1 MANPNIVNV
10 TEIYGNTSVQL
21 MTTTQANI
29 VANAANSGK
38 IYKVNAL
45 YVANM
50 HGTNAADVNVNFMN
64 ASNAAFSIASTVS
77 VAADSTLVLITKDS
91 SIYLTEGTYIQ
102 ANANVVS
109 SLHLTCSWDEIK

>member
-10 TEIYGNTSVQL
+10 TEIYGNTSVAL

-38 IYKVNAL
+38 VYKVNAL

-77 VAADSTLVLITKDS
+77 VAADSTLVVITKDS

-109 SLHLTCSWDEIK
+109 SLHITCSWDEIK

>member
-1 MANPNIVNV
+1 MTAPNIVNV
-10 TEIYGNTSVQL
+10 TEIYGNTVAQL

-38 IYKVNAL
+38 VYKVNAL

-64 ASNAAFSIASTVS
+64 ASNAAFSIASTIS
-77 VAADSTLVLITKDS
+77 VAADSTVVLITKDS

>member
-38 IYKVNAL
+38 IFKVNSL
-45 YVANM
+45 YVANIQ
-50 HGTNAADVNVNFMN
+50 GTNATDVNVNFMN

-109 SLHLTCSWDEIK
+109 SLHLICSWDEIK

>member
-50 HGTNAADVNVNFMN
+50 HGTAAADVNVNFMN

-77 VAADSTLVLITKDS
+77 VAADSTVVLITKDS

>member
-38 IYKVNAL
+38 VYKVNAL

-64 ASNAAFSIASTVS
+64 ASNAAFSIASTIS
-77 VAADSTLVLITKDS
+77 VAADSTLVVITKDS

-109 SLHLTCSWDEIK
+109 SLHITCSWDEIK

>member
-10 TEIYGNTSVQL
+10 TEIYGNTSVTL
-21 MTTTQANI
+21 ATTTQANI

-38 IYKVNAL
+38 IYKINAL

-64 ASNAAFSIASTVS
+64 ASNAAFSIASTIS
-77 VAADSTLVLITKDS
+77 VAADSTTVLITKDS

>member
-64 ASNAAFSIASTVS
+64 ASNAAFSIASTMS
-77 VAADSTLVLITKDS
+77 VAADSTLVVITKDS

>member
-1 MANPNIVNV
+1 MTAPNIVNV
-10 TEIYGNTSVQL
+10 TEIYGNTVAQL

-38 IYKVNAL
+38 IYKINAL

-50 HGTNAADVNVNFMN
+50 HGTNAADVNVNFMT
-64 ASNAAFSIASTVS
+64 ASNAAFSIVSTVS
-77 VAADSTLVLITKDS
+77 VAADSTLVVITKDS

-102 ANANVVS
+102 ANANAVS

>member
-1 MANPNIVNV
+1 MTAPNIVNV
-10 TEIYGNTSVQL
+10 TEIYGNTVAQL

-38 IYKVNAL
+38 IYKVNSL

-50 HGTNAADVNVNFMN
+50 HGTAAADVNVNFMN
-64 ASNAAFSIASTVS
+64 ASNAAFSIASTIS

-109 SLHLTCSWDEIK
+109 SLHLICSWDEIK

>member
-1 MANPNIVNV
+1 MTNPNIVNV
-10 TEIYGNTSVQL
+10 TEIYGNTVAQL

-38 IYKVNAL
+38 VYKVNAL

-64 ASNAAFSIASTVS
+64 ASNAAFSIASTIS
-77 VAADSTLVLITKDS
+77 VAADSTVVLITKDS

>member
-10 TEIYGNTSVQL
+10 TEIYGNTSVAL

-38 IYKVNAL
+38 IYKINSL
-45 YVANM
+45 YVANIQ
-50 HGTNAADVNVNFMN
+50 GTNATDVNVNFMN

-77 VAADSTLVLITKDS
+77 VAADSTLVVITKDS
-91 SIYLTEGTYIQ
+91 AIYLTEGTYIQ

-109 SLHLTCSWDEIK
+109 SLHITCSWDEIK

>member
-1 MANPNIVNV
+1 MTAPNIVNV
-10 TEIYGNTSVQL
+10 TEIYGNTVAQL

-38 IYKVNAL
+38 IYKVNSL

-50 HGTNAADVNVNFMN
+50 HGTAAADVNVNFMN
-64 ASNAAFSIASTVS
+64 ASNAAFSIASTIS
-77 VAADSTLVLITKDS
+77 IAADSTVVLITKDS

-102 ANANVVS
+102 ANANAVS
-109 SLHLTCSWDEIK
+109 SLHIICSWDEIK

>member
-1 MANPNIVNV
+1 MTAPNIVNV
-10 TEIYGNTSVQL
+10 TEIYGSTSAQL

-38 IYKVNAL
+38 IYKVNSL

-50 HGTNAADVNVNFMN
+50 HGTAAADVNVNFMN
-64 ASNAAFSIASTVS
+64 ASNAAFSIASTIS

-109 SLHLTCSWDEIK
+109 SLHLICSWDEIK

>member
-1 MANPNIVNV
+1 MANQNIVNV

-64 ASNAAFSIASTVS
+64 ASNAAFSIASTIS

>member
-29 VANAANSGK
+29 VANTANSGK

-77 VAADSTLVLITKDS
+77 IAADSTLVLITKDS

>member
-1 MANPNIVNV
+1 MTAPNIVNV

-38 IYKVNAL
+38 IYKVNSL
-45 YVANM
+45 YVANIQ
-50 HGTNAADVNVNFMN
+50 GTNATDVNVNFMN

-77 VAADSTLVLITKDS
+77 VAADSTLVVITKDS
-91 SIYLTEGTYIQ
+91 AIYLTEGTYIQ

-109 SLHLTCSWDEIK
+109 SLHITCSWDEIK

>member
-45 YVANM
+45 YVANI
-50 HGTNAADVNVNFMN
+50 HGTAAADVNVNFMN

-77 VAADSTLVLITKDS
+77 IAADSTLVLITKDS

>member
-45 YVANM
+45 YVANI
-50 HGTNAADVNVNFMN
+50 HGTDAADVNVNFMN

-77 VAADSTLVLITKDS
+77 IAADSTLVLITKDS